1 MMKKSRAQRN
11 TSRRQPYAWLGAG
24 ALGVGLA
31 LAGAGTA
38 NADDTSAATETSSAR
53 VSASAAAAPGA
64 RAATSKSTAAVRTA
78 APGRSPAATSR
89 SVPASQPVSAAARS
103 NRLTPA
109 RAAAVSGTRV
119 AAVAGRSAPTV
130 SASAEAS
137 PEVPT
142 SAPTAAAASAGVV
155 TPAPSQ
161 ATIAATAWFSST
173 RSWLNEFDGPLATAA
188 QDVLVGVQRT
198 LFSPAPTVKPVQYST
213 WTPGEPILG
222 ALKYVQPGG
231 AAVSMQLTQAPT
243 FGTVQLLS
251 SGAYTYTP
259 GPDFTGTDSFTAEVT
274 AGGFN
279 ILEPFTPRT
288 ATVAVNINPS
298 GLVKATQG
306 FDITNLSG
314 QAVQLTE
321 IQKEPGYESDVD
333 SQPVG
338 KILGIGETTRV
349 ELTFWVFYGYQT
361 NFVFKPCVDV
371 NCAGASDGGLKQTSW
386 RAAIREFPPS
396 FADTRWG
403 YRCEE
408 GDCTNGYSPI
418 GPPANWSQYYER
430 HIYLLDPPG
439 TSRTLSG
446 DEAQSQAKVI
456 NAVCATS
463 GSFCQFEPSANTQN
477 VTKAQEV
484 FKVTN
489 NTQSTQT
496 VTKSDAVSVSA
507 TSSFGTTYT
516 SEVSASFGQKDVFNI
531 AAKQTFSSTESYTK
545 AVQKTSTYSVNTPL
559 PPGYVLTT
567 TVDVPVVRVTG
578 KFNAVIGNTTYNLT
592 GVSFDFVDPNAPAQ
606 LSYTSNTAPVSG

>member
-1 MMKKSRAQRN
+1 
-11 TSRRQPYAWLGAG
+11 
-24 ALGVGLA
+24 
-31 LAGAGTA
+31 
-38 NADDTSAATETSSAR
+38 
-53 VSASAAAAPGA
+53 
-64 RAATSKSTAAVRTA
+64 
-78 APGRSPAATSR
+78 
-89 SVPASQPVSAAARS
+89 
-103 NRLTPA
+103 
-109 RAAAVSGTRV
+109 
-119 AAVAGRSAPTV
+119 
-130 SASAEAS
+130 
-137 PEVPT
+137 
-142 SAPTAAAASAGVV
+142 VV
-155 TPAPSQ
+155 TPVPSQ

-188 QDVLVGVQRT
+188 QDVLYGVQRT
-198 LFSPAPTVKPVQYST
+198 LLSPAPTVKPVQYSI
-213 WTPGEPILG
+213 WTPEEPILG

-288 ATVAVNINPS
+288 ATVAVNINPTP
-298 GLVKATQG
+298 LVAATQG

-349 ELTFWVFYGYQT
+349 ELTFWAFYGYQT

-371 NCAGASDGGLKQTSW
+371 NCAGASDGGLKQTPW
-386 RAAIREFPPS
+386 RAAIKLNTPGI
-396 FADTRWG
+396 DNRWA

-408 GDCTNGYSPI
+408 GDCTNGYSQI
-418 GPPANWSQYYER
+418 GPPNNWSSYYGR

-496 VTKSDAVSVSA
+496 VTKSDAVTVSA

-545 AVQKTSTYSVNTPL
+545 AVQKTSTYSINTPL